1 MEWGAWS
8 WSDGFQVRISMG
20 FSVVKNSNK
29 THRGFGRFFFK
40 RLGVWAFLFWGWFE
54 VFVGCDDFVFI
65 LLVERRVSFME
76 IQDENGLRR
85 GVYSLCGSWDVFFFR
100 TVSRSYKDKV
110 CKVSQ
115 GTVRLFS
122 ISTELCCFWPTC
134 SWIEFE
140 HMYSPLFWGTTTT
153 TTTTTNNKQREELG
167 HFSTFQCQGI
177 NLTGPGYVFLT
188 NEDTA
193 GASYQEYSIKPLGG
207 MRGTPCCYN
216 ILPNAWQR
224 GNGQCDIHPFKA
236 MFQIWGF
243 LNFRKNVTSIQGN
256 LHLGDETSE
265 KMWENASIEIWP
277 VFVNFGMRFVVTPIM
292 DPVIHLREFPH
303 LLFEI

>member
-29 THRGFGRFFFK
+29 THRVFGRFFFK

-65 LLVERRVSFME
+65 RLVERRVSFME

-85 GVYSLCGSWDVFFFR
+85 GVYSLCGSWDVFFAELYPDHTKIRYAKYQKGQSGFFC
-100 TVSRSYKDKV
+100 V
-110 CKVSQ
+110 
-115 GTVRLFS
+115 
-122 ISTELCCFWPTC
+122 STELCCFWPTC

-153 TTTTTNNKQREELG
+153 TTTPTNNKQQQREELG

-193 GASYQEYSIKPLGG
+193 GASYQEYSIKPLGRDG
-207 MRGTPCCYN
+207 GNTVLLQHFAQRV
-216 ILPNAWQR
+216 AFR
-224 GNGQCDIHPFKA
+224 GNGQCF
-236 MFQIWGF
+236 
-243 LNFRKNVTSIQGN
+243 TSIHSKG
-256 LHLGDETSE
+256 HVSKIGGSFETSE
-265 KMWENASIEIWP
+265 KMWHPFRAIFTWGS
-277 VFVNFGMRFVVTPIM
+277 F
-292 DPVIHLREFPH
+292 
-303 LLFEI
+303 